1 MSNTPPSSPPV
12 TGTPTFPPQAFSN
25 NRKLAAIEAARKRG
39 SNGSVEAPTRLV
51 REGSDKQGAFV
62 LPARHSA
69 QPSQDNSDD
78 VSDTA
83 SSSNEDSG
91 SSRKLHSNKS
101 TGASSCTSID
111 QLAIDERKAESMPT
125 FAAIAPSEAINKA
138 QPNVEEKIQ
147 PEADEK
153 IQSTPEE
160 QVQPLAEKRAQ
171 SQGVPTTQ
179 KIAHEAEA
187 EIAREGTF
195 QTSSMMPELVR
206 ATVLPVAT
214 MSHTAQHDEEPKA
227 TARST
232 LTLPHFAQKS
242 APPAIEMRR
251 PVIQHVEARRMSPQ
265 PSAPPAD
272 MRRSPQQS
280 LSRRSSGAAVSPKMA
295 SLAERIEPYDENATY
310 ADVLG
315 IVQSPSTRSPPPAG
329 GRPYSPKMTT
339 IHEPATTGLG
349 VQGLRIP
356 KHVRRYSSNIRPL
369 PPSDPSDDP
378 EQRANRIRSFYREYF
393 DGSRSNH
400 KPSTPSRPDYYED
413 YGQEYLGDAITY
425 QPESGRF
432 ANAGAP
438 FAQSITRRAMTP
450 PPREPP
456 RFRGSPKPR
465 TSIGSGSY
473 YGSTRSGPRAY
484 SASGR
489 MPMAQRKVIVPPSP
503 LNILPMPSKL
513 KDDMMSPIEFAPVSR
528 FGPTSPRSPSGGQKF
543 NFGPRGHV
551 PLASSFDDLAVM
563 PSP

>member
-1 MSNTPPSSPPV
+1 MSNTPPSSPPIV
-12 TGTPTFPPQAFSN
+12 GTPTFSPQAFSN
-25 NRKLAAIEAARKRG
+25 NRKFAAIEAARKRG

-62 LPARHSA
+62 LPTRHSA
-69 QPSQDNSDD
+69 QPSQDNSED

-111 QLAIDERKAESMPT
+111 QLAIEERKTESMPVL
-125 FAAIAPSEAINKA
+125 AVIPAVEVINRA
-138 QPNVEEKIQ
+138 QPNVEEKFQ
-147 PEADEK
+147 PEVEEK
-153 IQSTPEE
+153 IQPKPVDLAQPTVEE
-160 QVQPLAEKRAQ
+160 RVQP
-171 SQGVPTTQ
+171 QGVSTTSV
-179 KIAHEAEA
+179 IALEAEA
-187 EIAREGTF
+187 KSASERTLISLT
-195 QTSSMMPELVR
+195 TSELTQSAIPSV
-206 ATVLPVAT
+206 ATMLPVA
-214 MSHTAQHDEEPKA
+214 QQEEEPKPV
-227 TARST
+227 ARPT
-232 LTLPHFAQKS
+232 LTLPHFAQRG
-242 APPAIEMRR
+242 APPAVEPRK
-251 PVIQHVEARRMSPQ
+251 PSTQHVEARRMSPQ
-265 PSAPPAD
+265 PLAPPPD

-280 LSRRSSGAAVSPKMA
+280 LSRRSSGAAASPKMA

-339 IHEPATTGLG
+339 IHEPATAGLG
-349 VQGLRIP
+349 VQGLRMP
-356 KHVRRYSSNIRPL
+356 KHARRYSSNIRPL

-393 DGSRSNH
+393 DESRSNH
-400 KPSTPSRPDYYED
+400 KPTTPSRPDYYED
-413 YGQEYLGDAITY
+413 YGQEYLVDAAIHD
-425 QPESGRF
+425 PEGSRY
-432 ANAGAP
+432 ANVGAP

-450 PPREPP
+450 PPRAPP

-465 TSIGSGSY
+465 TSVGSNSFH
-473 YGSTRSGPRAY
+473 GSTRSGPRAY

-528 FGPTSPRSPSGGQKF
+528 FGPASPRSPSGGQKF